1 MDMVRRRARDA
12 ELDNQYVAAPVG
24 WSAYEMTDLER
35 TFTVADDKAL
45 IDLIESAQERL
56 IVVCPAISQQVA
68 DALTARLPALG
79 RLCVTVI
86 IDSDPEVYRL
96 GYGTEKALD
105 TLCAA
110 SANNLFDLRKQ
121 EGVRIGMIISDEVI
135 MIYAPTPELIEAGA
149 TARTKSNAIVLG
161 GAAADMVAMAASTQS
176 PALEIGKTALAPKD
190 IAALKEEL
198 KTNPP
203 QEFGIAR
210 AMQVLTSKVKYVE
223 LEIAN
228 YRFNSKRVPL
238 PTTLLG
244 VVNTALKPKIAGTF
258 SAASALPESFKVNIE
273 TIYGNKDLTVTS
285 KWFDAERSRIEKAY
299 TFAVPNFGR
308 VIFSHQRNLFDAD
321 VKRFERNLK
330 AYFEAVVQSIDT
342 VKIVLKLQLMNEY
355 RSRWIAKPPLHLREM
370 GLSKDQLAAELSK
383 EVENLVERA
392 IDFETP
398 TYRIVEKGVA
408 LSSISDPA
416 FVEPLRRAMR
426 KARIPIAE
434 ADNLFRVFDA
444 APAKLSE

>member
-1 MDMVRRRARDA
+1 
-12 ELDNQYVAAPVG
+12 
-24 WSAYEMTDLER
+24 
-35 TFTVADDKAL
+35 
-45 IDLIESAQERL
+45 
-56 IVVCPAISQQVA
+56 
-68 DALTARLPALG
+68 
-79 RLCVTVI
+79 
-86 IDSDPEVYRL
+86 
-96 GYGTEKALD
+96 
-105 TLCAA
+105 
-110 SANNLFDLRKQ
+110 
-121 EGVRIGMIISDEVI
+121 
-135 MIYAPTPELIEAGA
+135 
-149 TARTKSNAIVLG
+149 
-161 GAAADMVAMAASTQS
+161 
-176 PALEIGKTALAPKD
+176 
-190 IAALKEEL
+190 
-198 KTNPP
+198 
-203 QEFGIAR
+203 
-210 AMQVLTSKVKYVE
+210 
-223 LEIAN
+223 
-228 YRFNSKRVPL
+228 L